1 MLTPTTI
8 KLAAGASILASIL
21 GFGIYIGKGMEKSA
35 SAKAIEEVR
44 DNLYSCQQTVF
55 AIEDQSSKRI
65 ESMQVELNRV
75 SKNANLQIEVLK
87 SNVVAANDSADSLR
101 DKAKRIEDK
110 YRQCTNASKPST
122 ATDKAVYMPSDM
134 LGELDK
140 AAQQYAEYAD
150 RLEISNRACVEAY
163 EAR

>member
-8 KLAAGASILASIL
+8 KLAVSASILASIL
-21 GFGIYIGKGMEKSA
+21 GFGIYIGKGIEKSA

-55 AIEDQSSKRI
+55 TIEDQSAKRI

-87 SNVVAANDSADSLR
+87 SNIVAADNSASGLR

-110 YRQCTNASKPST
+110 YRQCANAAKPST
-122 ATDKAVYMPSDM
+122 TTGQAVYMPSDM

-150 RLEISNRACVEAY
+150 RLEISNRVCVEAY

>member
-8 KLAAGASILASIL
+8 KLATGASIIASIL

-35 SAKAIEEVR
+35 SEKRISVVR
-44 DNLYSCQQTVF
+44 DNLESCKGSLIEIDRQSARKITEMQT
-55 AIEDQSSKRI
+55 
-65 ESMQVELNRV
+65 ELNKV
-75 SKNANLQIEVLK
+75 AKDANAKITILE
-87 SNVVAANDSADSLR
+87 SNIVAADNSASSLR

-110 YRQCTNASKPST
+110 YRQCANASKPS
-122 ATDKAVYMPSDM
+122 AAANQAVYMPSDM

-150 RLEISNRACVEAY
+150 RLEISNRACVAAY
-163 EAR
+163 EAK